1 MKVVDITASMSREQ
15 QQQQQQ
21 QQQDTLEKASTVR
34 QNFFANGR
42 EVDVNTDDYFISQ
55 ERRIQN
61 EKIKMLS
68 KRKKGYKRYVVVID
82 KAKKLI
88 Q

>member
-1 MKVVDITASMSREQ
+1 MKVVDITASMSRE

-68 KRKKGYKRYVVVID
+68 KRKKGHKRYVVVID